1 MGKYKNI
8 FTIIL
13 ILLVIFLSVFPK
25 VFPGYWVRVL
35 TNIFMYGVLASA
47 LNIIAGYTGYVAF
60 GNSVFFG
67 IGAYAAAVMMTNHN
81 WNFYLSMGLGAF
93 LAALFAF
100 IVGFPLL
107 RLRGPYFTI
116 ATIGVNGAV
125 LEIVNNLEFTGGG
138 EGITLPLIQ
147 MSPQS
152 TYAFFYYLMF
162 VVLLFTVIIT
172 YWLSR
177 VKFGYA
183 LRAIKANEEAAN
195 AIGINSAMY
204 KTLAWVISAVF
215 TAFVGSI
222 YAYWM
227 TFIDPAGVF
236 DIMIGVK
243 SFVMMLL
250 GGGGTVFGPLIGATI
265 LELISE
271 FVWSNFLMLH
281 LMILGIIIVIT
292 VMFMPRGIVAFF
304 KKRKIDRRIA

>member
-60 GNSVFFG
+60 ENSVFFG
-67 IGAYAAAVMMTNHN
+67 IGAYTAAVMMTNHN

-93 LAALFAF
+93 LVALFAF

-281 LMILGIIIVIT
+281 LMILGTIIVIT

>member
-1 MGKYKNI
+1 MNKSKIG
-8 FTIIL
+8 FVAVVL
-13 ILLVIFLSVFPK
+13 IVIFLSVFPK

-35 TNIFMYGVLASA
+35 TDIFMYGTLASA

-67 IGAYAAAVMMTNHN
+67 IGAYTAAVMMTNHS
-81 WNFYLSMGLGAF
+81 WNFYLSIGLGGI

-100 IVGFPLL
+100 VVGFPLL

-162 VVLLFTVIIT
+162 ITLLLTVIIT

-177 VKFGYA
+177 IKFGYA
-183 LRAIKANEEAAN
+183 LRAIRANEEAAN
-195 AIGINSAMY
+195 AIGINSAIY
-204 KTLAWVISAVF
+204 KTLAWMISAIF
-215 TAFVGSI
+215 TAFAGAI

-227 TFIDPAGVF
+227 TFIDPSGVF

-250 GGGGTVFGPLIGATI
+250 GGGGTVLGPLIGAGI
-265 LELISE
+265 LELVSE
-271 FVWSNFLMLH
+271 FVWSNFLMWH
-281 LMILGIIIVIT
+281 LMILGIIIVVT
-292 VMFMPRGIVAFF
+292 VMFMPRGIMAFF
-304 KKRKIDRRIA
+304 KRRNSRRIA